1 MAEKEK
7 NNLASEEV
15 VLFTVVDKKSAQI
28 KPLEGTY
35 EVQYTYENEAAIS
48 VLTGDIKRGEGI
60 APTGVTEFPA
70 RDVEKKLEFSEI
82 KVTPKA
88 GWDAYAAGA
97 KKDAKRVP
105 DRSAKET
112 VMLESLLKRK
122 ATKEEMLNSMIET
135 SNIKLAEL
143 GKLFPPKKEEPKE
156 EPKQIIN

>member
-1 MAEKEK
+1 MSEKEK

-15 VLFTVVDKKSAQI
+15 VLFTVVDERSAQI

-35 EVQYTYENEAAIS
+35 EVEYKYQNEEAS
-48 VLTGDIKRGEGI
+48 TVLTGEVKRGEGI

-70 RDVEKKLEFSEI
+70 KDAEKTLEFSEI
-82 KVTPKA
+82 KVTPKQ

-97 KKDAKRVP
+97 KKDVERVP
-105 DRSAKET
+105 ARSERER

-122 ATKEEMLNSMIET
+122 ATKEEILNSMRET

-143 GKLFPPKKEEPKE
+143 GKLFPPKEQPKE
-156 EPKQIIN
+156 AEKE